1 MDNLGQAFQNARKK
15 QGLTIDEVASRAGLS
30 KGYISKVERGISVPS
45 YTSLQK
51 ICTALKISATDIMP
65 ISDKKGGNFQVVRKN
80 DRELVYDYSGI
91 LCFESIHRTS
101 HFALQVM
108 TISGTG
114 DEYERS
120 MHAYDEINLV
130 TKGKVLFTIEDRSH
144 IELEEGDML
153 YIPKGTKHYRQ
164 KMTRE
169 EAIIYSL
176 EVYD

>member
-51 ICTALKISATDIMP
+51 ICTALRINATDFMP
-65 ISDKKGGNFQVVRKN
+65 VSDKKEDDCRVVRKK

-114 DEYERS
+114 DEYES
-120 MHAYDEINLV
+120 SQHAYDEINLV
-130 TKGKVLFTIEDRSH
+130 TKGKVLFIIEDTRR

-153 YIPKGTKHYRQ
+153 YVPKGTKHYRQ
-164 KMTRE
+164 KMTRD
-169 EAIIYSL
+169 EAIVYSI